1 LASAVLVLLRQGLPG
16 CRLGRGRFI
25 ALLLVLLLATVLLPV
40 VLLVVA
46 GVQQGDQRCIMS
58 AATARKKNAKP

>member
-1 LASAVLVLLRQGLPG
+1 
-16 CRLGRGRFI
+16 
-25 ALLLVLLLATVLLPV
+25 